1 MPLSLDGE
9 VVVINFIQN
18 DPLATGA
25 DVREVAA
32 RPDRKSDQAGFSV
45 SGNEPER
52 VYDVGTAGFVRWQAR
67 QGAIL
72 AIEAW
77 EEAIGERVDS
87 WAQEVPDPS
96 TLLLMPDG
104 GTDLNAFYDRES
116 LSFFHDRRPSKTTF
130 SGESVDVVAH
140 ETGHALL
147 DALRPDLWFV
157 NLLEVG
163 AAHEAFGDCFA
174 IVTALSD
181 RDTRTALLAAS
192 PDLGTPNFVEA
203 TAEDLSDGVLRARGP
218 MHPASK
224 PRRALNSFR
233 WQLPETMS
241 VSGGPDEMIAEVHS
255 MARILSGCFYD
266 LLRNLFAASAAHR
279 EADLWA
285 ATRLAAQLLR
295 DGLANAPEVPRFFRS
310 VGRQMVLADL
320 AKNGGVNGAAIGQA
334 FARHGIA
341 LGARALLAPE
351 LALEGRAPRLTAS
364 AASVQKKTIADLR
377 RRLGIGNAPVSVSA
391 LDVEDTTVAKVSF
404 HVDVPLDGVDD
415 RLRGVVCPVNVP
427 ALVGESGGV
436 AALLNA
442 PRRGT
447 SSEEAQQF
455 VRVLIAND
463 QLAFDSAATEQRPS
477 HAVRERDDGR
487 KELRR
492 LMFAC

>member
-1 MPLSLDGE
+1 M
-9 VVVINFIQN
+9 INFIQN

-25 DVREVAA
+25 LVREVAA

-45 SGNEPER
+45 AGNEPED

-67 QGAIL
+67 QAAIL
-72 AIEAW
+72 TLEAW
-77 EEAIGERVDS
+77 EEAIGEPVES
-87 WAQEVPDPS
+87 WVQEAPDPS
-96 TLLLMPDG
+96 ALLVLPDA

-116 LSFFHDRRPSKTTF
+116 LSFFHDRRPAKTTF
-130 SGESVDVVAH
+130 SGASTDVVAH
-140 ETGHALL
+140 EAGHALL
-147 DALRPDLWFV
+147 DALRPDLWGV

-163 AAHEAFGDCFA
+163 AAHEAFGDCVA

-181 RDTRTALLAAS
+181 RGTRTALLAAA

-203 TAEDLSDGVLRARGP
+203 TAEDLSDGVRRAAGP
-218 MHPASK
+218 THPASK

-233 WQLPETMS
+233 WQLPETMP
-241 VSGGPDEMIAEVHS
+241 VSGGPDAMIAEVHS

-266 LLRNLFAASAAHR
+266 LLRNLFGTSTSQGEAAV
-279 EADLWA
+279 WA
-285 ATRLAAQLLR
+285 ATGLAAQLLR

-320 AKNGGVNGAAIGQA
+320 AKNGGANGAAIGLA

-351 LALEGRAPRLTAS
+351 LTLEGRPPRLTES
-364 AASVQKKTIADLR
+364 AASVQRKTIADLR
-377 RRLGIGNAPVSVSA
+377 RRLGIGDAPVSVSA
-391 LDVEDTTVAKVSF
+391 LDVEDTTVAKVNF

-427 ALVGESGGV
+427 ALVGESGGA
-436 AALLNA
+436 AALLDA

-447 SSEEAQQF
+447 SAEETQQF
-455 VRVLIAND
+455 VRVLIAHD
-463 QLAFDSAATEQRPS
+463 QLAFDSGAAPERHPS
-477 HAVRERDDGR
+477 HVVRERDDGQ

-492 LMFAC
+492 VAFACQASKLF